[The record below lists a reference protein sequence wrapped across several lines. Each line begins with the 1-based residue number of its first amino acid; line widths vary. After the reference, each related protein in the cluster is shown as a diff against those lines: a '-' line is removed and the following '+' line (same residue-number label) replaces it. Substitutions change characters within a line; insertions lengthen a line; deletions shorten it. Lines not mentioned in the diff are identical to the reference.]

1 MLARPTIKQVAY
13 HKLLMPTNGCAKGG
27 ESERGNRERSRL
39 SLTAGEGRGAEGEQG
54 GGRGLSLKERGEER
68 RGNRG
73 DQGEVEA
80 TLDQEQGSI

>member
-1 MLARPTIKQVAY
+1 M
-13 HKLLMPTNGCAKGG
+13 
-27 ESERGNRERSRL
+27 
-39 SLTAGEGRGAEGEQG
+39 
-54 GGRGLSLKERGEER
+54 SLKERGEER

>member
-1 MLARPTIKQVAY
+1 MAAPRGAR
-13 HKLLMPTNGCAKGG
+13 AKGG
-27 ESERGNRERSRL
+27 TEREVEAVLDRR
-39 SLTAGEGRGAEGEQG
+39 RGARSGREQG

>member
-1 MLARPTIKQVAY
+1 MAAPR
-13 HKLLMPTNGCAKGG
+13 GG
-27 ESERGNRERSRL
+27 RERK
-39 SLTAGEGRGAEGEQG
+39 GEQREVEAVLDRRRGARSGREQG